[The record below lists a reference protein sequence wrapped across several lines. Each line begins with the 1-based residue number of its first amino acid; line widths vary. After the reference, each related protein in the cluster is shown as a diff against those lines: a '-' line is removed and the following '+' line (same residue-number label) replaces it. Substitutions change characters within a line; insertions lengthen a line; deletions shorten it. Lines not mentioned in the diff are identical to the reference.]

1 MIVWFR
7 QLCSGVIDGEVVG
20 PSGRSGCKK
29 KGCACMLTHGPPGRA
44 AAHAR
49 HHTWPTRQ
57 GGCACSP
64 SHMAHQAGRLRMLA
78 IAQGKQ
84 GWAAVHAHHRTWPT
98 RQGGNACPPLY
109 MAHQAGRLRM
119 LAIPQGKQGW
129 IAGHACHRTGQA
141 RQGGYTCSLS
151 HRASKAGRLEA
162 LFFVW
167 SVRYRTAVC

>member
-1 MIVWFR
+1 
-7 QLCSGVIDGEVVG
+7 
-20 PSGRSGCKK
+20 
-29 KGCACMLTHGPPGRA
+29 
-44 AAHAR
+44 
-49 HHTWPTRQ
+49 
-57 GGCACSP
+57 
-64 SHMAHQAGRLRMLA
+64 MLA